1 DRLREQYKQV
11 GSEQK
16 HVFGEG
22 IPGSKPPDFTK
33 MQGVRGASPL
43 PSLSP
48 AVPPKAPAPANGVVA
63 ATPQKSVAPQ
73 AAAPNGG
80 SPGVSASVEPK
91 SKPRP
96 TAPILVTDPTDADPG
111 SDVVPPPAP
120 KSEKPPSGAKPATG
134 PAITTPPAAASPP

>member
-1 DRLREQYKQV
+1 
-11 GSEQK
+11 
-16 HVFGEG
+16 
-22 IPGSKPPDFTK
+22 
-33 MQGVRGASPL
+33 
-43 PSLSP
+43 LSP

-120 KSEKPPSGAKPATG
+120 KSEKPAGSTKPPTVPGTATPT
-134 PAITTPPAAASPP
+134 PA